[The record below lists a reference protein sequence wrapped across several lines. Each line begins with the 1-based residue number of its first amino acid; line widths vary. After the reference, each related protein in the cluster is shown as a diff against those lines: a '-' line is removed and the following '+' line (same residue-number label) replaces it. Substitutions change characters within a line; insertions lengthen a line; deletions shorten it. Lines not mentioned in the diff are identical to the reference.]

1 MPGTIRDTAKHFS
14 ITNSEYLNIS
24 IDSSEIIEAN
34 IESVPHMILIHLEPS
49 LTAVSSQ
56 ITISNLEPNTT
67 YWWHQDTH
75 RSSTPFTTDI
85 TGSHTYVQ
93 DLTKPH
99 LVFIKPE
106 PSTKYVSDD
115 ATGGDCTTIGTWN
128 NSTKTC
134 TLTTDLTETVEIQSN
149 GITLDGNGHTIIKSG
164 TATGYGVYLYNRSSI
179 TIKNFDEISNFYS
192 GIYLYSSST
201 NTITGNTVNSNNGSG
216 IDLFSSSTN
225 TLTGNTANLNNQ
237 SGIFLQSS
245 NTNTI
250 TGNTANLNN
259 YDGIAIPYSTG
270 NILDGNTVQDNRYD
284 INPFISS
291 ISDCNNTITN
301 TTGSGGRP
309 IKYFNS
315 AVNLS
320 NETLSQLILCDA
332 DGSSIDNVI
341 IDGSSIKQNNGLSL
355 SYTDD
360 SVINIVDSSNNGS
373 GIYLYSSSN
382 NTLTGNTV
390 NLNGYAG
397 IYLNSSSN
405 NTLTGNTANSNN
417 YYGIQISGSNTNTL
431 TGNTANLNINY
442 GIQLSNSN
450 TNILTGNTVSI
461 NLNRGINLHSSSN
474 NQIYNNNFI
483 NNVTQAFV
491 SGGSGNTFN
500 QALPTGG
507 NYWSNFTGCSDS
519 NNDKICDSAY
529 TFSGSQDNYPWTI
542 QDGWPIPII
551 LQNLNQYKSD
561 NDTEIGLGGTTTE
574 SWEEDPTKG
583 IISFAATLPDT
594 KKDWVGLQIELRP
607 VGEGFDES
615 TAVFLKNDLPATSGG
630 KVFATANNLEP
641 GQYKWRARAVDALG
655 NTSVW
660 QHFGDDSDTADLTVK
675 LVPLYTQI
683 ISDYPSEADTD
694 SWDHVSY
701 ADGTSGNYKCGSTI
715 AQCGCALTSSVMV
728 LRYHSTSSPG
738 VSTDPGALNTWLQ
751 NPTNKGYVSG
761 SVNWDA
767 VAKYSGYQ
775 VKFKER
781 NTIPNNTTLLNSSLT
796 YLGKPNP
803 VIVYEKAGR
812 GGINQDHFLIVDN
825 KINSSVPGESIYHV
839 KDPAWY
845 NTRTLNDPPTTPQQA
860 KLTKVRGYNNE
871 FDGLRVYIPWN
882 GIAYSSMTLNLASP
896 AEFLVTDPNGDR
908 LGKDPV
914 SGIEYNEITDAT
926 YGEEGIGDGTDESSN
941 PIHRNKVIHIPNPI
955 DGDYDIQVMGTGEGG
970 YTVTSSVYDPN
981 GDLHS
986 EIFEGNTKENIT
998 TEYTLEYD
1006 SITPSNIDISP
1017 DDITAPTTTIS
1028 LAGTLVS
1035 GWYTSGT
1042 LVTLSATDNS
1052 GGVGVWKT
1060 EYSLDGGTNWIT
1072 YTNPFA
1078 PPDADNLDILY
1089 RSEDYM
1095 GNLET
1100 YGTTTIDID
1109 QSAPEAE
1116 TYFDVINQ
1124 EVVVNGSDNLSTPT
1138 VTKVDDENYTIAD
1151 HMGHTLKINLVP
1163 TQTGPTL
1170 TDPLVANIKLVSLQ
1184 YNTNDPILLPT
1195 TNLNYEYGIT
1205 PITSLNEA
1213 ITSLPQLSVT
1223 GVYNPMDDT
1232 TNITGFQDT
1241 NPITET
1247 LSGIKIIKLQTNKGD
1262 LEVEY

>member
-1 MPGTIRDTAKHFS
+1 MTIKKLFAVPLFVLFALTIAPIQAVTLPNNPLSSLENRLPGEFGLPGTIRDTAKHFS

-115 ATGGDCTTIGTWN
+115 ATVGDCTTIGTWN

-216 IDLFSSSTN
+216 LD
-225 TLTGNTANLNNQ
+225 
-237 SGIFLQSS
+237 LQSS
-245 NTNTI
+245 YTNTI

-373 GIYLYSSSN
+373 
-382 NTLTGNTV
+382 
-390 NLNGYAG
+390 
-397 IYLNSSSN
+397 
-405 NTLTGNTANSNN
+405 
-417 YYGIQISGSNTNTL
+417 
-431 TGNTANLNINY
+431 
-442 GIQLSNSN
+442 
-450 TNILTGNTVSI
+450 
-461 NLNRGINLHSSSN
+461 GINLHSSSN

-715 AQCGCALTSSVMV
+715 AQCGCALTSSVKV

-1072 YTNPFA
+1072 YTNPIA